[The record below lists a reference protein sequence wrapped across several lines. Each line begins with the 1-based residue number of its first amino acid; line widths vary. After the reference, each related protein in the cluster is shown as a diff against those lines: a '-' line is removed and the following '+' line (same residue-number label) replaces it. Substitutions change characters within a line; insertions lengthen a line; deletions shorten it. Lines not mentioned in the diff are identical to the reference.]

1 MKKIYFLSLFL
12 CVLCIMSG
20 CSKDDDNGGGQG
32 SGDGRVTTDEIYY
45 ANQFA
50 YDALDTYYLWKDEI
64 AAEMQKLDP
73 NVNEDPIGT
82 VKDIRFKEN
91 NKEIDKWT
99 MMTDDMESLINN
111 MDGVATTYGYN
122 LMLGKFSN
130 SENYFFIVAF
140 VYEGSPAYKVGIKRG
155 DIIMQLNGKEITKDN
170 YQEALYSSNITLGMG
185 EQKDGYIGLSG
196 QTLTLDAVTM
206 YENPILVHKTFD
218 VGGKKVG
225 YLAYSSFDLDS
236 AEKLVDICCQFKQ
249 EGISELILDLR
260 YNGGGYVFTENVLA
274 FMLAPENVVKSKAVY
289 ETEIWNKDLM
299 EYYKKKGE
307 DLNTYFSTVVTNG
320 SKTIDVGRANVGI
333 TKIYGLIGSGT
344 ASASESVLIGLM
356 PYMAVELIGGQS
368 HGKYCT
374 GALLGP
380 ENIYSK
386 FPSVIKN
393 WGLYVMINRYADK
406 DGNNPCMPD
415 GLKPD
420 YPAEDN
426 PLDGYQ
432 LGDENESLLR
442 LALDRA
448 AGKTDRSGART
459 VSLLPYELTPMT
471 VNPLF
476 GKRIDNTLIDK
487 IERKQI
493 EECN

>member
-1 MKKIYFLSLFL
+1 M
-12 CVLCIMSG
+12 
-20 CSKDDDNGGGQG
+20 
-32 SGDGRVTTDEIYY
+32 
-45 ANQFA
+45 
-50 YDALDTYYLWKDEI
+50 
-64 AAEMQKLDP
+64 
-73 NVNEDPIGT
+73 
-82 VKDIRFKEN
+82 
-91 NKEIDKWT
+91 
-99 MMTDDMESLINN
+99 
-111 MDGVATTYGYN
+111 
-122 LMLGKFSN
+122 
-130 SENYFFIVAF
+130 
-140 VYEGSPAYKVGIKRG
+140 
-155 DIIMQLNGKEITKDN
+155 
-170 YQEALYSSNITLGMG
+170 
-185 EQKDGYIGLSG
+185 
-196 QTLTLDAVTM
+196 
-206 YENPILVHKTFD
+206 
-218 VGGKKVG
+218 
-225 YLAYSSFDLDS
+225 
-236 AEKLVDICCQFKQ
+236 
-249 EGISELILDLR
+249 
-260 YNGGGYVFTENVLA
+260 A

>member
-1 MKKIYFLSLFL
+1 M
-12 CVLCIMSG
+12 
-20 CSKDDDNGGGQG
+20 
-32 SGDGRVTTDEIYY
+32 
-45 ANQFA
+45 
-50 YDALDTYYLWKDEI
+50 
-64 AAEMQKLDP
+64 
-73 NVNEDPIGT
+73 
-82 VKDIRFKEN
+82 
-91 NKEIDKWT
+91 
-99 MMTDDMESLINN
+99 
-111 MDGVATTYGYN
+111 
-122 LMLGKFSN
+122 
-130 SENYFFIVAF
+130 
-140 VYEGSPAYKVGIKRG
+140 
-155 DIIMQLNGKEITKDN
+155 
-170 YQEALYSSNITLGMG
+170 
-185 EQKDGYIGLSG
+185 
-196 QTLTLDAVTM
+196 
-206 YENPILVHKTFD
+206 
-218 VGGKKVG
+218 
-225 YLAYSSFDLDS
+225 
-236 AEKLVDICCQFKQ
+236 
-249 EGISELILDLR
+249 
-260 YNGGGYVFTENVLA
+260 
-274 FMLAPENVVKSKAVY
+274 
-289 ETEIWNKDLM
+289 
-299 EYYKKKGE
+299 
-307 DLNTYFSTVVTNG
+307 
-320 SKTIDVGRANVGI
+320 GRANVGI